1 MHIPAPSEVVLF
13 LSKWQKQA
21 DTVAVVLALALAG
34 GITQFMKVTVGRP
47 RPG

>member
-1 MHIPAPSEVVLF
+1 MHIPVPSEVVLP
-13 LSKWQKQA
+13 LSMWQNQA

-34 GITQFMKVTVGRP
+34 GITHLTKVTVGRP